1 MLKYLL
7 ASGVDVKSELKE
19 KVNREMKWKI
29 PFNSKRKRATAAYA
43 NADGGVRV
51 YCKGAPEI
59 VIEYCSKYHSESGV
73 ETLEQERKDSI
84 TGDEVV
90 ISFAKKCWR
99 TMLVSYADYSADEW
113 AALEAEHNGMENEED
128 RAAAVEKNLTVGCI
142 FGLMDPLRKGI
153 KDSILKCHNSGINV
167 RMCTGDNINTAIA
180 ISLDAGLVTQEE
192 IDNDD

>member
-1 MLKYLL
+1 
-7 ASGVDVKSELKE
+7 
-19 KVNREMKWKI
+19 
-29 PFNSKRKRATAAYA
+29 
-43 NADGGVRV
+43 
-51 YCKGAPEI
+51 
-59 VIEYCSKYHSESGV
+59 
-73 ETLEQERKDSI
+73 
-84 TGDEVV
+84 
-90 ISFAKKCWR
+90 
-99 TMLVSYADYSADEW
+99 
-113 AALEAEHNGMENEED
+113 MENEED